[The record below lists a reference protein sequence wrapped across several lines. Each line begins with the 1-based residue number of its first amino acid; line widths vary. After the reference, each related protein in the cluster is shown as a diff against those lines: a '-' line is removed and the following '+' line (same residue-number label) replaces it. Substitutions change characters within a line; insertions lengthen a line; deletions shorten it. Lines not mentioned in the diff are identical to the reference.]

1 MPKQHSLC
9 IAVLSLNEASTITN
23 CLHSAQFADQ
33 LLVIDAGSTDS
44 TVNLAQSLG
53 AEVHHHDDWQGFAG
67 KPKRSLAHSPS
78 EYIFFY
84 YSP

>member
-1 MPKQHSLC
+1 MSAKQMPKQHSLC

-44 TVNLAQSLG
+44 TARSPG
-53 AEVHHHDDWQGFAG
+53 AA
-67 KPKRSLAHSPS
+67 KTSPTTS
-78 EYIFFY
+78 ARNG
-84 YSP
+84 PPGGT